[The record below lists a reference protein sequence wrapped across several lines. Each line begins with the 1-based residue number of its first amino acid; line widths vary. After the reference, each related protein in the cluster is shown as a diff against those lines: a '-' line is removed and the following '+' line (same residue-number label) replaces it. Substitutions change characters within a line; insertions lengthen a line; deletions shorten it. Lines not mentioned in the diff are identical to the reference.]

1 MIGTIYK
8 DMAGLLM
15 NGLDGAVRHV
25 DLWNEQVAFIEEE
38 VPFDFP
44 AVFVQ
49 FGQIDWRA
57 VNVDS
62 GLCWRGE
69 CTVSLHIV
77 DRWPGSA
84 AVGSDEMDAALGVFD
99 LAKRIHE
106 KMEGMA
112 GDGYDSLR
120 LVASMINHNHEDII
134 ENIEVYK
141 TKLYRML

>member
-1 MIGTIYK
+1 MIGEIYK
-8 DMAGLLM
+8 DIADILI
-15 NGLDGAVRHV
+15 NGLEGAVKHV

-44 AVFVQ
+44 TVFVQ

-57 VNVDS
+57 VNIGS

-69 CTVSLHIV
+69 CQVSLHIV

-84 AVGSDEMDAALGVFD
+84 AAGSGEMDEALGVFD
-99 LAKRIHE
+99 LAKRIH
-106 KMEGMA
+106 KKIEGVT
-112 GDGYDSLR
+112 GDGYDDLR